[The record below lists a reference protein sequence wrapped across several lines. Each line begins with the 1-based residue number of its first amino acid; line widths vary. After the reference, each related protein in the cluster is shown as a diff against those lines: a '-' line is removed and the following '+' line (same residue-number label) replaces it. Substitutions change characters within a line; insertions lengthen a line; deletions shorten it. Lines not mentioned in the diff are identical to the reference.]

1 MKVQIVR
8 PFSADVAEGLTEPHY
23 GVMFTVAES
32 SSKKSVLVAELPDDE
47 AQAMIDAGR
56 VEAVIET
63 PDAEAAQAEADRLAA
78 EAAQA
83 EADKAKGK
91 K

>member
-1 MKVQIVR
+1 MPSPLFTERNPMKVQLVR
-8 PFSADVAEGLTEPHY
+8 PFSADNAEGAVEQHY
-23 GVMFTVAES
+23 GVSFTVVES

-56 VEAVIET
+56 VEAVVEEQ
-63 PDAEAAQAEADRLAA
+63 PAD
-78 EAAQA
+78 
-83 EADKAKGK
+83 AKGK